1 MQYKVHCGLNE
12 VYANPKII
20 LQEKQISE
28 SVNNWTAVNNFIA
41 NASSNEIIRNM
52 NQLSYGEDRQVW
64 FSGRLITALPT
75 HMQKQN

>member
-1 MQYKVHCGLNE
+1 MQYKVHSGLNE

-52 NQLSYGEDRQVW
+52 NQLSYGEDRQV
-64 FSGRLITALPT
+64 
-75 HMQKQN
+75 